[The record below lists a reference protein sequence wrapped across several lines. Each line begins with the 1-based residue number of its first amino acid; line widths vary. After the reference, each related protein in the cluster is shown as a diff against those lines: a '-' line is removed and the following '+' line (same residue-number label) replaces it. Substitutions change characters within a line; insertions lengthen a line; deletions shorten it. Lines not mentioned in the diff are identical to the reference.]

1 MGAQVW
7 ESMACIVFLI
17 GLDGEV
23 GICQHFFML
32 TNLYWCTNSWCFL
45 GNQCVFFAKM
55 YCGYLMVAI
64 FLGAWR
70 ALTTSEKKLSKLFVG
85 LA

>member
-1 MGAQVW
+1 VQILG
-7 ESMACIVFLI
+7 VFL
-17 GLDGEV
+17 E
-23 GICQHFFML
+23 
-32 TNLYWCTNSWCFL
+32 TN
-45 GNQCVFFAKM
+45 VHFFAKM

>member
-32 TNLYWCTNSWCFL
+32 TNLYWCANSWCFL
-45 GNQCVFFAKM
+45 GNQCAFFCENALWVFDGRDFSWA
-55 YCGYLMVAI
+55 
-64 FLGAWR
+64 LGE
-70 ALTTSEKKLSKLFVG
+70 L
-85 LA
+85 